1 MQWWVI
7 RNAGGTFVVAE
18 PDQASAAATGAIVA
32 GPFAT
37 QAAAQQAM
45 SSGASGGTTGHTGNS
60 VVDAILAVTS
70 NLQVREAMLLG
81 SHLESG
87 WSETAVGDQGTSF
100 GPFQMHIGGALTA
113 QGGTPSQA
121 EDPTWAAQHML
132 GYYESGVNSVP
143 SSLWASDPEM
153 AAEEA
158 AVKAEGPATSYYN
171 SQGQGA
177 VDSAWAA
184 TKNALNGVVSSSGS
198 PTGGS
203 GTGGGTGGTT
213 TTSAI
218 SDFWSGFWNGILGSA
233 AGPSFSPVDALERLG
248 LILLGG
254 LLILLG
260 IYMLAGKQILALTP
274 YGRTGATLGQ
284 GTKSQ
289 GSDAAGVR
297 ERARRQDLLRERT
310 QGEDQGT
317 QESET

>member
-1 MQWWVI
+1 MQWWVV
-7 RNAGGTFVVAE
+7 RNAGGTFVIAE
-18 PDQASAAATGAIVA
+18 PDQASAAASGSIVA

-37 QAAAQQAM
+37 KAAAQQAM
-45 SSGASGGTTGHTGNS
+45 ANGASGGTTGNTGNS
-60 VVDAILAVTS
+60 VVDAILNVTS
-70 NLQVREAMLLG
+70 NLEVREAMLLG

-87 WSETAVGDQGTSF
+87 WSPTAVGDQGTSF

-113 QGGTPSQA
+113 QGGTPQQA

-132 GYYESGVNSVP
+132 GYYETGVNSVP
-143 SSLWASDPEM
+143 SSLWSTDPEM
-153 AAEEA
+153 ASEEA

-177 VDSAWAA
+177 VDAAWLA
-184 TKNALNGVVSSSGS
+184 TNNALHGIVSSSGS
-198 PTGGS
+198 PSG
-203 GTGGGTGGTT
+203 GTGSGTGGTT
-213 TTSAI
+213 TTGALS
-218 SDFWSGFWNGILGSA
+218 SFWSGFWNGLLGSA
-233 AGPSFSPVDALERLG
+233 GAGPNFSPVDALERFG

-274 YGRTGATLGQ
+274 YGRVGAALGQ

-289 GSDAAGVR
+289 GSNEAELR
-297 ERARRQDLLRERT
+297 ERTRRQDLLRDRT

-317 QESET
+317 QGG